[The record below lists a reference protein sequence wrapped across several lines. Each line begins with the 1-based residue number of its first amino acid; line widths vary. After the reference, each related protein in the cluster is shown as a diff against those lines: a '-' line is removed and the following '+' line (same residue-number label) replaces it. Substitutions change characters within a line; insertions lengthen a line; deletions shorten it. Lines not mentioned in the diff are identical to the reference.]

1 MKTKTKRDVKQAERF
16 LGELQVELSGG
27 FQNIAEYLTMYESHE
42 IDKEAVFRTI
52 VNQIKQ
58 NPQIL
63 RRFNEFLLPEKR
75 VHVIPATK
83 IQEMLTFLLEE
94 LNKKY
99 SGDLDRFHSFI
110 DFFYLISKERIDRVC
125 FTSYAEMVSHTLREI
140 HNSPEIQELGK
151 DFIVDIEAI
160 MHHYLEK
167 VQAEPPIYVEPEP
180 EPEIPSPPEKV
191 ESNGAVQP
199 KPQAGSTTVNKKA
212 KSRTPTQPVP
222 ESITVKVPP
231 VPPQQAPPASV
242 KQPEP
247 VPEEPPSDNLR
258 IEENVFKVLR
268 HKLSTADYNC
278 IMKNL
283 FLYMKNIISYF
294 EFVKLSEKLLI
305 KVEKE
310 VCMALK
316 EMVEGRERSRTA
328 NNVFNIKLQLQEL
341 ESKNENRSY
350 KRIITVELNSGANEN
365 AFINK
370 TFMATAH
377 GNESAV
383 NFDEGIHKKAVKN
396 LSEETLFKVED
407 EIHEFDSIIH
417 QTQVALTWIRTLARK
432 NLPNEKVL
440 DLCRKLSN
448 IRILNYL
455 YGTKGSQI
463 IDELKNRPPELL
475 DLVEKR
481 IYEKLEILKAARA
494 EFSEKHWQ
502 QQQSGNYYKALDAR
516 SNSLKFAEKRF
527 FNNKGFLGRLK
538 DGDRTDQVILGDSLS
553 SLLGHSS
560 TKTIEMPAP
569 SNSDSNFWNPII
581 CFSLKDKAI
590 MSDIVFFLRTFI
602 KLSKMSG
609 NEKERANNFIERVI
623 CNFLRIPPP
632 SSAVRNSLPNKDELF
647 SKIVDFE
654 RHLYPHKGFYYSDK
668 LTLKVDESNF
678 SNAKAFLQSVDSSRN
693 QQTSNTSNDAKDLTD
708 NSKNKPKDSS
718 RQDRDVKIEGADFT
732 QNDSPN
738 NDTNNNTQARSNPH
752 EMVIESQDS
761 YSDIC
766 NSYYSSQQ
774 YYLIYQYFILL
785 YERFDYASHFSR
797 TSFGN
802 NELYEFF
809 KQILVMQL
817 FGILDISQYEDAIR
831 MLFDHQSGV
840 FLNFDKLLHNCV
852 KNIPNDEF
860 SSFVLNLNNAIFDSQ
875 SNIVK
880 IPEQVLFAKTYVKL
894 VDQSSA
900 NSKAS
905 KNNTNTVSAA
915 NPSIGELLKFEINFE
930 KGMFIVHRVRTAL
943 EVDIK
948 AGVVSPSTFIDQ
960 SLPVMTRPIIA
971 QPAPKAHGRI
981 KKLAMNSIVHFLD
994 LKKGELA
1001 FGKSGT
1007 EDLVFSF
1014 HKDSSLDTRKKR
1026 ICKLKKIKKFRDSRQ
1041 SAFTSI

>member
-1 MKTKTKRDVKQAERF
+1 MKTKTKRDVKQAEKF
-16 LGELQVELSGG
+16 LGELQLELSGG
-27 FQNIAEYLTMYESHE
+27 FTSIAEYLTMYEGHE

-52 VNQIKQ
+52 VNEIKQ

-63 RRFNEFLLPEKR
+63 RRFNEFLLQEKR
-75 VHVIPATK
+75 VHVIPTSK

-99 SGDLDRFHSFI
+99 SGDMDRFHSFI

-125 FTSYAEMVSHTLREI
+125 FTSYAEMVAHTLQEI
-140 HNSPEIQELGK
+140 HNSSEIQDLGK
-151 DFIVDIEAI
+151 DFIADIEAI

-167 VQAEPPIYVEPEP
+167 VQAEPPLYAEPEP
-180 EPEIPSPPEKV
+180 EPQIPSPPEKV
-191 ESNGAVQP
+191 ESNGAVLA
-199 KPQAGSTTVNKKA
+199 KPQTGSTTVNKKT
-212 KSRTPTQPVP
+212 KSRTSVQPAP
-222 ESITVKVPP
+222 ENIQVKIPP
-231 VPPQQAPPASV
+231 VQSQQAPPVSV

-247 VPEEPPSDNLR
+247 APEEPPSDNLKV
-258 IEENVFKVLR
+258 EENVFKVLR
-268 HKLSTADYNC
+268 HKLSSADYNC
-278 IMKNL
+278 LMKNL
-283 FLYMKNIISYF
+283 FLYMKNVISYF

-316 EMVEGRERSRTA
+316 DMVEGRERSRTA
-328 NNVFNIKLQLQEL
+328 NNAFNIKLQLQEL
-341 ESKNENRSY
+341 ENKNENRSY
-350 KRIITVELNSGANEN
+350 KRIITVELNSGANEH
-365 AFINK
+365 ALINK

-432 NLPNEKVL
+432 NLSNEKAL

-481 IYEKLEILKAARA
+481 IHEKLEILKAARA

-502 QQQSGNYYKALDAR
+502 QQQSGHYYKALDAR

-538 DGDRTDQVILGDSLS
+538 DGDKADQVVLGDSLS
-553 SLLGHSS
+553 ALLGHGG
-560 TKTIEMPAP
+560 TKTIEVSALA
-569 SNSDSNFWNPII
+569 SDPIFWNPII
-581 CFSLKDKAI
+581 CFSLKDKTI

-609 NEKERANNFIERVI
+609 NEKERANSFIERVI
-623 CNFLRIPPP
+623 GNFLRIPPP
-632 SSAVRNSLPNKDELF
+632 SLAVRNSLPNKDELLT
-647 SKIVDFE
+647 KIVDFE
-654 RHLYPHKGFYYSDK
+654 RQLYPHKGFYYSDK

-678 SNAKAFLQSVDSSRN
+678 TSAKAFLQSVESSRN
-693 QQTSNTSNDAKDLTD
+693 QQAASGSNDQRDLAD
-708 NSKNKPKDSS
+708 NSRSRPKDSS
-718 RQDRDVKIEGADFT
+718 KSDRDPKGEGADIT
-732 QNDSPN
+732 QNGSPL
-738 NDTNNNTQARSNPH
+738 NDTTNPLVRSGPH
-752 EMVIESQDS
+752 EMVIEAQDS
-761 YSDIC
+761 NSDTC

-774 YYLIYQYFILL
+774 YYFIYQYFILL
-785 YERFDYASHFSR
+785 YERFEYASLFSK
-797 TSFGN
+797 SAFGN
-802 NELYEFF
+802 SELYEFF
-809 KQILVMQL
+809 KQILLMQL
-817 FGILDISQYEDAIR
+817 FNILDISQYEDAIR

-852 KNIPNDEF
+852 KNIPNDDF
-860 SSFVLNLNNAIFDSQ
+860 SAFVLSLNSAIFENQ
-875 SNIVK
+875 ATAERV
-880 IPEQVLFAKTYVKL
+880 PEQVQFSKTYVKL
-894 VDQSSA
+894 IDQSSA

-905 KNNTNTVSAA
+905 KNNANAASVVS
-915 NPSIGELLKFEINFE
+915 PSVGELLKFEINFQ
-930 KGMFIVHRVRTAL
+930 KGMFLVHKIRTAL

-948 AGVVSPSTFIDQ
+948 TGVVSPGTFLEQ
-960 SLPVMTRPIIA
+960 SLPVMTRPILA
-971 QPAPKAHGRI
+971 QTGPKAHGRI
-981 KKLAMNSIVHFLD
+981 KKLAMNSMVHFLD

-1014 HKDSSLDTRKKR
+1014 HKDSILDTRKKR
-1026 ICKLKKIKKFRDSRQ
+1026 ICKLKKIKKFRDSRH
-1041 SAFTSI
+1041 SVFTSI